1 MYQYFTLSEFSSYLK
16 ISKITLPS
24 CWNLSLPF
32 TSLSLT
38 KKHVSF
44 YTYVI
49 DNVIFWLCTRYS
61 SQNFFSFLEHYSILC
76 PLKQSI
82 QRKSYYVHI
91 MQFRNSIRTT
101 LIRILHIIKY
111 PFLLS
116 ISFFSNDDDA
126 RKLLLYDGIVTC
138 MHKNKFLQNLI
149 LYGISYWVT

>member
-1 MYQYFTLSEFSSYLK
+1 MVGILACFYILIFYQKACLFLY
-16 ISKITLPS
+16 
-24 CWNLSLPF
+24 
-32 TSLSLT
+32 
-38 KKHVSF
+38 
-44 YTYVI
+44 YVI
-49 DNVIFWLCTRYS
+49 DVVIFWLCTWHS
-61 SQNFFSFLEHYSILC
+61 SQNFFGFLEHYSILC

-82 QRKSYYVHI
+82 QRKSYYVYI

-149 LYGISYWVT
+149 FYGVSY